1 MTDSATQRPTVLP
14 KDAGKTSLGLK
25 LIYGLGSASFGIK
38 DNGFSSFLLFF
49 YNQVVGLGPVLSG
62 LAIGIAL
69 FVDAFIDPIIGEW
82 SDNLRTK
89 WGRRHPLMYASAI
102 PVAISYLLLWSPP
115 HLGQTGLFIYLTAVA
130 ILVRSLISL
139 YEVPSA
145 ALAPELT
152 TDYNERTAL
161 LGFRMFFAFFGGLA
175 MVFLAYAV
183 FLRPDATHA
192 VGQLNPLGYA
202 RYGMTAAIIMAAAI
216 LVSTAGTHHRIK
228 YLSIPPDRGKRSL
241 GAAVREVV
249 EAASNRSFLTLLAS
263 QIFSAA
269 AVGLVFSLAIYF
281 NTYLWQFKASQL
293 AILAPVDLFAV
304 AVSVALAP
312 VMSRWLGK
320 RNGTMV
326 FFVIGMLI
334 GTIPMVLRLCGLLVP
349 NGHALL
355 FPIIAVTHVIS
366 IALTVG
372 AAILATSMIADVVED
387 SQVKTGR
394 RSEGLFFAANSF
406 IQKAVTGIG
415 LFLSAMLLKAVQ
427 FPDKGAVQA
436 DAIRLAMLYIP
447 VVLGL
452 FAVSTAILFGYR
464 ITKASH
470 EQNLMTLAEAAAS
483 ETLRPDL

>member
-1 MTDSATQRPTVLP
+1 VTDGVVARPAILP
-14 KDAGKTSLGLK
+14 KAAGKTSLGLK

-69 FVDAFIDPIIGEW
+69 FADAFIDPIIGEW
-82 SDNLRTK
+82 SDNLRTR
-89 WGRRHPLMYASAI
+89 WGRRHPLMYASAF

-130 ILVRSLISL
+130 ILVRSFISL

-161 LGFRMFFAFFGGLA
+161 LGFRMFFAFFGGLG

-183 FLRPDATHA
+183 FLRPDAAHP
-192 VGQLNPLGYA
+192 VGQLNPVGYA

-216 LVSTAGTHHRIK
+216 LVSAAGTHHRIK
-228 YLSIPPDRGKRSL
+228 TLSVPPDRGKRSI
-241 GAAVREVV
+241 GMAIREVI
-249 EAASNRSFLTLLAS
+249 EAASNRSFLTILCSSLFS
-263 QIFSAA
+263 SAA
-269 AVGLVFSLAIYF
+269 IGLVFSLAIYF
-281 NTYLWQFKASQL
+281 NTYLWELKTTQL
-293 AILAPVDLFAV
+293 AVLAPIDLFAV

-326 FFVIGMLI
+326 FFVIGMAI
-334 GTIPMVLRLCGLLVP
+334 GTIPMALRLCGWFVP
-349 NGHALL
+349 NGDPLL
-355 FPIIAVTHVIS
+355 FPIIAVTHVLS
-366 IALTVG
+366 LSLSVG

-415 LFLSAMLLKAVQ
+415 LFLSAMLLKAAH

-436 DAIRLAMLYIP
+436 DAIRLALFYIP

-452 FAVSTAILFGYR
+452 FAVSTTILFGYR
-464 ITKASH
+464 ITRASH
-470 EQNLMTLAEAAAS
+470 EQNLLTLAEAAAS
-483 ETLRPDL
+483 ETLTPDL